1 MKLEVLKS
9 PNPILKQVSK
19 RISEINN
26 EIRQLAGDMIETM
39 ILANGVGLAAIQ
51 VGQDLRMIAVIN
63 NDMENLIDGTQ
74 YPVLIALNPEIV
86 EKSEETVKM
95 TEGCLSFDSV
105 TKRIRRPK
113 TIVVNYT
120 DLQGKKKTVRV
131 TDRNARI
138 FEHEIDHLDGRLLSD
153 YE

>member
-1 MKLEVLKS
+1 MKLEILKS

-51 VGQDLRMIAVIN
+51 VGQDLRMIAIIN

-95 TEGCLSFDSV
+95 TEGCLSFENV

-138 FEHEIDHLDGRLLSD
+138 FEHEIDHLDGITLEN

>member
-1 MKLEVLKS
+1 MKREILKS

-19 RISEINN
+19 RVNEINN
-26 EIRQLAGDMIETM
+26 EIRQLAGDMVETM
-39 ILANGVGLAAIQ
+39 IMANGIGLAAIQ

-86 EKSEETVKM
+86 EKSEETIKM
-95 TEGCLSFDSV
+95 TEGCLSFENV

-113 TIVVNYT
+113 TITVNYT

-131 TDRNARI
+131 TGKNARI
-138 FEHEIDHLDGRLLSD
+138 FEHEIDHLDGKLLSD